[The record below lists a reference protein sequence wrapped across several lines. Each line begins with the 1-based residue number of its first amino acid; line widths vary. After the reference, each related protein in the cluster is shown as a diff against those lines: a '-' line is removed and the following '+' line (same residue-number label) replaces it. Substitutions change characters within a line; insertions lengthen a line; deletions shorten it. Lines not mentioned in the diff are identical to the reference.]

1 PDDAGW
7 FDQQR
12 ILPDLERTTRA
23 TADPDGLQLV
33 ASPAMPKGLALLDAP
48 DIDSVVEENRSLAAQ
63 LLAAADLWLFV
74 TSAARYADQVPWG
87 FLHQAAERS
96 AAVAIVLDRTPP
108 DAVETVAGHLARML
122 AVRGLRDSP
131 LFTINE
137 ATLSEN
143 GLLAPR
149 HVAEIRGWLSELG
162 GDADARA
169 AMIRQTLE
177 GAVRSLTRRA
187 HTVADGCVEQAEA

>member
-96 AAVAIVLDRTPP
+96 VAVAIVLDRTPP
-108 DAVETVAGHLARML
+108 DAVETVATHLARML
-122 AVRGLRDSP
+122 ASRGLKDSP
-131 LFTINE
+131 LFTVQEVELNE
-137 ATLSEN
+137 Q
-143 GLLAPR
+143 GLLPPR
-149 HVAEIRGWLSELG
+149 QVAEIRRWLSHLG
-162 GDADARA
+162 ADADGRG
-169 AMIRQTLE
+169 AMVKQ
-177 GAVRSLTRRA
+177 
-187 HTVADGCVEQAEA
+187 